1 MGADSLFITSN
12 KCRSCPI
19 QDFCHD
25 KQSESEKFLKTPYSI
40 IGLPK
45 FEIPDLEVIDF
56 PVSIVRDIYRLVE
69 INSKIEGVSFLDFP
83 ENKSDKVVEIMKKEQ
98 FEKASELNEKISKIK
113 NALRLIEEPKCET
126 TITAS
131 QENMNLYG
139 EYMPGPGT
147 IEIDVTSGSDLCVAI
162 CNVLRERLDKLESE
176 FQSL

>member
-1 MGADSLFITSN
+1 MEVDSLVITAN

-69 INSKIEGVSFLDFP
+69 TNSKIEEVSFLDFP
-83 ENKSDKVVEIMKKEQ
+83 ENKGDKVVEIMKKEQ
-98 FEKASELNEKISKIK
+98 FEKAKEIQEQLEFFRKSYDSISKTGSEVRISWK
-113 NALRLIEEPKCET
+113 ESNYCGGSTNRAFWIRDCDMGEVRTVLLNYFKSRIEE
-126 TITAS
+126 
-131 QENMNLYG
+131 
-139 EYMPGPGT
+139 
-147 IEIDVTSGSDLCVAI
+147 
-162 CNVLRERLDKLESE
+162 LEKE
-176 FQSL
+176 FESL